1 MILPH
6 DIDFMFAAAFI
17 LILIDIIAPSISES
31 WDLDAVL
38 SLLDDYVAR
47 GIIIAGPYKKD
58 LVEILHLRETLRD
71 RQSSAGAQAH
81 DLTGSQLDRSDM
93 DYAATNLLS
102 LGEDMQQNHGLHV
115 DPARTE
121 SHWDSGLVHPETIQS
136 AIEGLDFGF
145 LDDLSV
151 AETVGNDWMW

>member
-17 LILIDIIAPSISES
+17 LILIDIIAPPLSEI
-31 WDLDAVL
+31 WYLNAVL
-38 SLLDDYVAR
+38 SILDDYIAR
-47 GIIIAGPYKKD
+47 GIIIAEPYKKD
-58 LVEILHLRETLRD
+58 LIELVNLRETLRD
-71 RQSSAGAQAH
+71 RQASTKTQVH
-81 DLTGSQLDRSDM
+81 DPTPCGSDIDH
-93 DYAATNLLS
+93 AASNLLS
-102 LGEDMQQNHGLHV
+102 LREDMQQDHGLNL

>member
-1 MILPH
+1 
-6 DIDFMFAAAFI
+6 MFAAAFI
-17 LILIDIIAPSISES
+17 LILIDIIAPSLSEV
-31 WDLDAVL
+31 WDLNAVL
-38 SLLDDYVAR
+38 SILDDYVAR
-47 GIIIAGPYKKD
+47 GIIIAEPYKKD
-58 LVEILHLRETLRD
+58 LLELVNLRETLRD
-71 RQSSAGAQAH
+71 RHASTRTQVH
-81 DLTGSQLDRSDM
+81 DPPSGSDIGH
-93 DYAATNLLS
+93 AASNLLS
-102 LGEDMQQNHGLHV
+102 LREDMQQNHGLNL